1 MQILK
6 YWIYKVIIYSIKA
19 FYIKAYKMYDIFQNN
34 ILLSF
39 TISKGNYFLSTG
51 HWKNEYKD

>member
-1 MQILK
+1 MD
-6 YWIYKVIIYSIKA
+6 
-19 FYIKAYKMYDIFQNN
+19 DIFQNN

-51 HWKNEYKD
+51 HWKNEYKDLRRRKT